1 MNTEKIDN
9 LESYLK
15 NELPKIEPT
24 IPITNFGSVDLEN
37 LMDSIKQF
45 KKVPTFDE
53 LLRENKRLREQLE
66 EKDKIID
73 EILNHPFFTNE
84 CPYSSIGDGFV
95 QELCDCDNCQEDY
108 KKCWIKYFK
117 NEILERGKNGK

>member
-1 MNTEKIDN
+1 MKKGDKYSLGYAIGNSIQENKDKIAKLEKKVEN
-9 LESYLK
+9 LK
-15 NELPKIEPT
+15 NK
-24 IPITNFGSVDLEN
+24 N
-37 LMDSIKQF
+37 
-45 KKVPTFDE
+45 KK
-53 LLRENKRLREQLE
+53 LKCKLE
-66 EKDKIID
+66 EMIID

-95 QELCDCDNCQEDY
+95 QELCDWDNCQEDY

>member
-1 MNTEKIDN
+1 MSKVDKYSLGYAIGNSIQENKDKIAKLEKKVEN
-9 LESYLK
+9 LK
-15 NELPKIEPT
+15 NK
-24 IPITNFGSVDLEN
+24 N
-37 LMDSIKQF
+37 
-45 KKVPTFDE
+45 KK
-53 LLRENKRLREQLE
+53 LQCKLE
-66 EKDKIID
+66 EKDKVIN

-117 NEILERGKNGK
+117 NEILERGKNEQR

>member
-1 MNTEKIDN
+1 MNKVNKYSLGYAIGNSIQENKDKIAKLEKKVEN
-9 LESYLK
+9 LK
-15 NELPKIEPT
+15 NK
-24 IPITNFGSVDLEN
+24 N
-37 LMDSIKQF
+37 
-45 KKVPTFDE
+45 KK
-53 LLRENKRLREQLE
+53 LQCKLE

-117 NEILERGKNGK
+117 NEILERGKNEQR

>member
-1 MNTEKIDN
+1 MNKDMKNLFHELKQYLPQYSMKWHTLCDIEKYI
-9 LESYLK
+9 L
-15 NELPKIEPT
+15 
-24 IPITNFGSVDLEN
+24 DLERK
-37 LMDSIKQF
+37 LG
-45 KKVPTFDE
+45 
-53 LLRENKRLREQLE
+53 

-117 NEILERGKNGK
+117 NEILERGKN